1 MPVSIVLSEK
11 DGKVVV
17 HTDVLGEHDEAIG
30 VANFLLTQLHMLEAH
45 HPEHLEVMCPVLLL
59 QPQ

>member
-1 MPVSIVLSEK
+1 MPVSIVLTEK

-17 HTDVLGEHDEAIG
+17 HTDVLGEQDEAIG

-45 HPEHLEVMCPVLLL
+45 HPEHIEVMRPMMLLG
-59 QPQ
+59 PQ